1 MGNPIQNFLK
11 HLGWVSYKIKG
22 PELNININIY
32 TNICYMFQN
41 FNEQNPIVDAYPI
54 ARYVF

>member
-32 TNICYMFQN
+32 TNICYMF
-41 FNEQNPIVDAYPI
+41 
-54 ARYVF
+54 